1 MYNRKFIFIASC
13 LGMLMFGIVMTTL
26 GAILPSVIEKF
37 GIDKA
42 NAGSLML
49 LMSFGILLGSLVFGP
64 IVDRYGYKALL
75 IICAALIS
83 IGLEGIAL
91 TPTFWLLRI
100 AAFIIGFGGGVING
114 GTNALVADISEKGKS
129 ANLSILGVFFGV
141 GAVGVPFLLGILS
154 GYLSYELI
162 IAGVGLVVILPL
174 LFFIVLQF
182 PIPKQVQG
190 FPIKEG
196 LQLLKEFTLIF
207 FGFILFFQSGIEFT
221 IGGWAALFFKEEL
234 VLDTNRAVLFLSF
247 YWLGMIIA
255 RLLLGY
261 LLNKI
266 SPVIIQFS
274 SIGIAFIGALAM
286 LLSNSLPVSVS
297 GLFLI
302 GFGFAAAFP
311 VMLGYVGDL
320 YAKLS
325 GTAFSIIFVMALMGG
340 MLFPYFAGLVG
351 QMLSLRLSFIIVPI
365 SLCCIATLFWTVL
378 NRISI
383 TNTVK

>member
-141 GAVGVPFLLGILS
+141 GAVGVPFLLGVLS